1 MKSMG
6 AHRLIWWCL
15 VLTMAVSFSG
25 ALLVRRTFGSP
36 EFVIISFV
44 MYALVGAVVVWR
56 RPENPIGWVFM
67 TIGVITG
74 LAGLSEGVTQIA
86 LTDGPPIE
94 WWGVLSAWFDTW
106 FWYPLF
112 VSATAVTFLLYPS
125 GLPSRRWRP
134 VLWLI
139 TSATA
144 FGTLLV
150 AMAPTLRIGESDVD
164 PNAFIVDNPFSPIT
178 PELALR
184 LGDAEES
191 AWFTVPMLVVAACG
205 IAAAGS
211 AVLRAKRARG
221 VERQQMR
228 LFAFAILLIPIYVF
242 VWKPES
248 FSDTA
253 VNDLVFALILA
264 MVPTACGVAI
274 LRYRL
279 YDIDRVIGRTTA
291 YGMVTGVLLAV
302 YVAVVTSLT
311 SLVPKSGSTGEP
323 DSWTVAVATLVA
335 AALFRP
341 VLGWARRIVA
351 RRFNREQYDAEL
363 VVEGFA
369 VRLRDE
375 VDTREVREDLLQV
388 LHRTMQPR
396 VSGVWLSDRHFS

>member
-1 MKSMG
+1 MKSLG

-15 VLTMAVSFSG
+15 VLTMTLSFAG
-25 ALLVRRTFGSP
+25 ALLVRRTFESP

-44 MYALVGAVVVWR
+44 MYALVGAVVAWR

-94 WWGVLSAWFDTW
+94 WWGVLSAWFDSW

-134 VLWLI
+134 VLWL
-139 TSATA
+139 TVSATA

-164 PNAFIVDNPFSPIT
+164 PIAFIVDNPFSPIT

-191 AWFTVPMLVVAACG
+191 AWFTVPMLVVGACG

-228 LFAFAILLIPIYVF
+228 LFAFAILLIPIYVL
-242 VWKPES
+242 VSERLS

-253 VNDLVFALILA
+253 VNDLLFALILA
-264 MVPTACGVAI
+264 LVPTACGVAI
-274 LRYRL
+274 LRYHL

-291 YGMVTGVLLAV
+291 YAMVTGVLLAV
-302 YVAVVTSLT
+302 YAAVVTSLT

-351 RRFNREQYDAEL
+351 RRFNREQYDAEHAVEAFAREIRN
-363 VVEGFA
+363 VVEPEHVTGSLLGVVNETVQPSGIA
-369 VRLRDE
+369 LWVRAG
-375 VDTREVREDLLQV
+375 
-388 LHRTMQPR
+388 
-396 VSGVWLSDRHFS
+396 SA